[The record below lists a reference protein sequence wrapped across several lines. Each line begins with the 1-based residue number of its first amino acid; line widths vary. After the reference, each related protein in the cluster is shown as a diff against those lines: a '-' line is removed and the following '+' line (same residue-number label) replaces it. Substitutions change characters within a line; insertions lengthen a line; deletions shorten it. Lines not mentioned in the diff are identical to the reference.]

1 MEIDG
6 DRLGFI
12 EFVELIEFVGFIEFA
27 EFVGIHRIATPRL
40 HRDSQ

>member
-12 EFVELIEFVGFIEFA
+12 EFVELIEFVEFIEFA
-27 EFVGIHRIATPRL
+27 EFVGIHRIAALR
-40 HRDSQ
+40 SQ

>member
-1 MEIDG
+1 MPAVTTEG
-6 DRLGFI
+6 LVG
-12 EFVELIEFVGFIEFA
+12 FVELIEFVGFIEFA